1 MMNFLKS
8 KENQKQIL
16 LCVIAITF
24 IVLGTI
30 NLNSNVKNEEFAEGM
45 LEVASRN
52 VLEENLGDVEL
63 VSSSA
68 IVENESL
75 DSTTS
80 DEEKIEEIK
89 SEDDN
94 YFEETK
100 LERNRMYSESI
111 EIYQNILKNSELKED
126 QKLIAT
132 NEITKLT
139 NMKNGILV
147 CENLIKNKGIDDVVI
162 LENNGIINVVV
173 KSSYLKKE
181 EVSQIQNIIERH
193 LNVDV
198 QNISITRK

>member
-63 VSSSA
+63 VSSAA

-75 DSTTS
+75 DSTS

-89 SEDDN
+89 SEDDK

-147 CENLIKNKGIDDVVI
+147 CENLIKNKGMDDVVI

>member
-63 VSSSA
+63 VSSAA

-75 DSTTS
+75 DSTS

-147 CENLIKNKGIDDVVI
+147 CENLIKNKGMDDVVI

>member
-75 DSTTS
+75 DSTS

-147 CENLIKNKGIDDVVI
+147 CENLIKNKGMDDVVI

-181 EVSQIQNIIERH
+181 EVSQIQNIIEKH

>member
-63 VSSSA
+63 VSSAA

-147 CENLIKNKGIDDVVI
+147 CENLIKNKGMDDVVI

>member
-30 NLNSNVKNEEFAEGM
+30 NLNSNVKNEEFSEGM

-147 CENLIKNKGIDDVVI
+147 CENLIKNKGMDDVVI

>member
-16 LCVIAITF
+16 LCMIAITF

-63 VSSSA
+63 VSSAA

-75 DSTTS
+75 DSTS

-147 CENLIKNKGIDDVVI
+147 CENLIKNKGMDDVVI

>member
-80 DEEKIEEIK
+80 DEEKVEEIK
-89 SEDDN
+89 SDDDN

-147 CENLIKNKGIDDVVI
+147 CENLIKNKGMDDVVI

>member
-30 NLNSNVKNEEFAEGM
+30 NLNSNVKNEEFSEGM

-75 DSTTS
+75 DSTS

-147 CENLIKNKGIDDVVI
+147 CENLIKNKGMDDVVI

>member
-1 MMNFLKS
+1 M
-8 KENQKQIL
+8 
-16 LCVIAITF
+16 
-24 IVLGTI
+24 
-30 NLNSNVKNEEFAEGM
+30 
-45 LEVASRN
+45 
-52 VLEENLGDVEL
+52 
-63 VSSSA
+63 
-68 IVENESL
+68 
-75 DSTTS
+75 DSTS

-147 CENLIKNKGIDDVVI
+147 CENLIKNKGMDDVVI

>member
-63 VSSSA
+63 VSSAA

-75 DSTTS
+75 DSTS
-80 DEEKIEEIK
+80 DEQMIEEIK

-147 CENLIKNKGIDDVVI
+147 CENLIKNKGMDDVVI

>member
-147 CENLIKNKGIDDVVI
+147 CENLIKNKGMDDVVI

>member
-75 DSTTS
+75 DSTS
-80 DEEKIEEIK
+80 DEEKIEDIK

-147 CENLIKNKGIDDVVI
+147 CENLIKNKGMDDVVI

>member
-16 LCVIAITF
+16 LCMIAITF

-147 CENLIKNKGIDDVVI
+147 CENLIKNKGMDDVVI

>member
-75 DSTTS
+75 DSTS
-80 DEEKIEEIK
+80 DEEIK

-147 CENLIKNKGIDDVVI
+147 CENLIKNKGMDDVVI

>member
-63 VSSSA
+63 VSSAA

-75 DSTTS
+75 DSTS

-147 CENLIKNKGIDDVVI
+147 CENLIKNNGMDDVVI

>member
-75 DSTTS
+75 DSTS
-80 DEEKIEEIK
+80 DEEKIEDIK

-147 CENLIKNKGIDDVVI
+147 CENLIKNKGMDDVVI
-162 LENNGIINVVV
+162 LENNGMINVVV

>member
-75 DSTTS
+75 DSTS

-147 CENLIKNKGIDDVVI
+147 CENLIKNKGMDDVVI

>member
-75 DSTTS
+75 DSTS

-147 CENLIKNKGIDDVVI
+147 CENLIKNKGMDDVVI
-162 LENNGIINVVV
+162 LENNGIITVVV

>member
-147 CENLIKNKGIDDVVI
+147 CENLIKNKGMDDVVI
-162 LENNGIINVVV
+162 LENNGIKNVVV